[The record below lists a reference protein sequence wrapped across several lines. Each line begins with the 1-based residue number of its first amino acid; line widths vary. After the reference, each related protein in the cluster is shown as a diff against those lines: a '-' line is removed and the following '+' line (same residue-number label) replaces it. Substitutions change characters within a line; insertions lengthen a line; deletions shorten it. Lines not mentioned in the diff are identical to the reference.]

1 MIAEMFRKVRQKSQ
15 QRIEDAFS
23 AYWQNVV
30 VPLAEGREL
39 DPESVVAAAEPV
51 GRDAETVEADVALY
65 LRRQQMAEEYK
76 QLPAIQKEVGQ
87 LEESIAKLNSELA
100 AVQTRISKQLDAA
113 IGRRNELSS
122 RAGFASQIPTELV
135 NTCPNPALKD
145 RAAEILDRRKKAQ
158 EERRRFL
165 GTPSQAVIDEQL
177 AQLDREAETV
187 RQQQLI
193 P

>member
-15 QRIEDAFS
+15 QRIGDAFS
-23 AYWQNVV
+23 AYWENIVK
-30 VPLAEGREL
+30 PLSQGQEL
-39 DPESVVAAAEPV
+39 DPESVVAAAEAL

-65 LRRQQMAEEYK
+65 LRRQQMAKKYSG
-76 QLPAIQKEVGQ
+76 LPSIQKEVAQ
-87 LEESIAKLNSELA
+87 LEASIARWNAELNE
-100 AVQTRISKQLDAA
+100 VQARIGKQIAAA
-113 IGRRNELSS
+113 IESRNQLSE

-165 GTPSQAVIDEQL
+165 GTPNQAVIDEQL
-177 AQLDREAETV
+177 AQLDRESETV